1 MEGPQGEPPVER
13 EELEVAIH
21 ARRELSSEHEQEIVD
36 GFLERVGQSIDAR
49 VDERIARHEDDEDE
63 GYDGGAVTIAIGS
76 IALGIPITAVAGNSA
91 GLGGVV
97 AAWIGIAAINVW
109 HSLRWR

>member
-13 EELEVAIH
+13 DELEVAI
-21 ARRELSSEHEQEIVD
+21 RTRLELTPEHEQEIIG
-36 GFLERVGQSIDAR
+36 GFLERVGHAIDAR
-49 VDERIARHEDDEDE
+49 VDERMAQHEDDDD
-63 GYDGGAVTIAIGS
+63 GYDGGAVPVAIGS

-91 GLGGVV
+91 GLGGVI

-109 HSLRWR
+109 YSLRWR